1 MPARPF
7 VVVAKQ
13 EAVTIIGGM
22 DTTSPVMQFDT
33 LDYARKLETA
43 GVPGPQAEAQAKA
56 LGDVLGRAV
65 AYRGDLMTLEN
76 SLSSRLAAVES
87 RLDAKIDS
95 VANELT
101 NRIDTVKTEVSTRID
116 TVKTELAT
124 RIDTVKTELATRIDT
139 VKTEL
144 ATRIETLKNELQLD
158 LGGKIET
165 LKWMFG
171 ALVALNVGILIR
183 LLALH

>member
-1 MPARPF
+1 M
-7 VVVAKQ
+7 
-13 EAVTIIGGM
+13 
-22 DTTSPVMQFDT
+22 
-33 LDYARKLETA
+33 
-43 GVPGPQAEAQAKA
+43 
-56 LGDVLGRAV
+56 GRAV

-124 RIDTVKTELATRIDT
+124 RI
-139 VKTEL
+139 
-144 ATRIETLKNELQLD
+144 ETLKNELQLD

>member
-1 MPARPF
+1 
-7 VVVAKQ
+7 
-13 EAVTIIGGM
+13 M

-124 RIDTVKTELATRIDT
+124 RIDTVKTELATRI
-139 VKTEL
+139 
-144 ATRIETLKNELQLD
+144 ETLKNELQLD